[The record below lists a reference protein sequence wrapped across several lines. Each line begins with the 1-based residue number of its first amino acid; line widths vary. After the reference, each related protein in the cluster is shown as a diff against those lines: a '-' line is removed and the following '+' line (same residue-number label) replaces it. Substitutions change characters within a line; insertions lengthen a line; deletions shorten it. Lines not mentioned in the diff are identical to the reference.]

1 MQRRKP
7 LTIKSVQEQ
16 LGPWLDKNSATS
28 ARQAE
33 MAPVRRDMVTLLSFV
48 RDNRVI
54 GTQST
59 GNMPLKAIRE
69 VTAHFVNPPKLDA
82 TIGGRTYSLRSEEH
96 LWPLHLLHI
105 LAVVVCL
112 LKAAPARRW
121 QLTAQGKKFLDAQ
134 PMVQAP
140 FLLAVW
146 WRKVNWLVAF
156 PYEGMGEALP
166 YLFSRVTLA
175 SLRSLPVETRVP
187 FVRFADKLIGD
198 GALTWTAQDAS
209 FATELL
215 RDSVEQMV
223 VDILADYHALKCR
236 YRKEPLGRGTIR
248 RLDAFKI
255 TPWGKALLNAIAT
268 LDR

>member
-1 MQRRKP
+1 MQIRKP
-7 LTIKSVQEQ
+7 LTIKSVQER
-16 LGPWLDKNSATS
+16 LGPWLDKNSVPM

-48 RDNRVI
+48 RDNKVI

-69 VTAHFVNPPKLDA
+69 VTAHFVNPPKLDF
-82 TIGGRTYSLRSEEH
+82 TMGGQTYSLRSEER

-105 LAVVVCL
+105 LAVVGGL

-121 QLTAQGKKFLDAQ
+121 QLTAQGKRFLDAQ

-156 PYEGMGEALP
+156 PFEGMGEALP
-166 YLFSRVTLA
+166 YFFPRVTLA
-175 SLRSLPVETRVP
+175 NLRSLPVETRVP
-187 FVRFADKLIGD
+187 FIRFADKLMSE
-198 GALTWTAQDAS
+198 GALTWTAQDSS

-215 RDSVEQMV
+215 RDSIENMV
-223 VDILADYHALKCR
+223 IAILDDLSALKCY
-236 YRKEPLGRGTIR
+236 YRKEPLGKGTIT

-255 TPWGKALLNAIAT
+255 TPWGKALLNAIAA

>member
-16 LGPWLDKNSATS
+16 LGPWLDKNSLPMAS
-28 ARQAE
+28 QAE
-33 MAPVRRDMVTLLSFV
+33 MTPLRRDMVTLLSFV
-48 RDNRVI
+48 RDNKVS

-82 TIGGRTYSLRSEEH
+82 TVGGRIYSLRSEED

-105 LAVVVCL
+105 LAVVGGL

-121 QLTAQGKKFLDAQ
+121 QLTVQGKRFLDTQ

-140 FLLAVW
+140 FLLTVW

-156 PYEGMGEALP
+156 PFEGMGEALP
-166 YLFSRVTLA
+166 YFFPKVTLA
-175 SLRSLPVETRVP
+175 RLRSLPVGTRVP
-187 FVRFADKLIGD
+187 FIRFADRLMSE

-209 FATELL
+209 FAT
-215 RDSVEQMV
+215 
-223 VDILADYHALKCR
+223 DILRSSIQNMVIAILYDFSALKCS
-236 YRKEPLGRGTIR
+236 YRKEPLGKGTIT

-255 TPWGKALLNAIAT
+255 TPWGKALLDAVAA

>member
-1 MQRRKP
+1 MQIRKP

-16 LGPWLDKNSATS
+16 LGPWLDKNSVPM

-33 MAPVRRDMVTLLSFV
+33 MTPLRRDMVTLLLFV

-82 TIGGRTYSLRSEEH
+82 VIGGRTYSLRSEEE

-105 LAVVVCL
+105 LAVVGGL

-121 QLTAQGKKFLDAQ
+121 QLTAQGKRFLDAP

-156 PYEGMGEALP
+156 PFEGMGEALP
-166 YLFSRVTLA
+166 YFFPRVTLA
-175 SLRSLPVETRVP
+175 NLLSLPVGTRVP
-187 FVRFADKLIGD
+187 FIRFADRLIGE
-198 GALTWTAQDAS
+198 GTLTWTAQDTS
-209 FATELL
+209 YATELL
-215 RDSVEQMV
+215 RGSVENMV
-223 VDILADYHALKCR
+223 VATLIKYDAVKCS
-236 YRKEPLGRGTIR
+236 YRKEPLGKGTIR

-255 TPWGKALLNAIAT
+255 TPWGKALLDAVAA

>member
-1 MQRRKP
+1 MQVRKP

-16 LGPWLDKNSATS
+16 LGSWLDKNSAS
-28 ARQAE
+28 MASQAE
-33 MAPVRRDMVTLLSFV
+33 MVPLRRDMVTLLSFV
-48 RDNRVI
+48 RDNKVI

-82 TIGGRTYSLRSEEH
+82 TIGGRTYSLRSEED

-105 LAVVVCL
+105 LGDVGGL

-121 QLTAQGKKFLDAQ
+121 QLTAQGKRFLDAQ

-156 PYEGMGEALP
+156 PFAGMGEALP
-166 YLFSRVTLA
+166 YFFSRVTLA
-175 SLRSLPVETRVP
+175 NLRSLPARTRVP
-187 FVRFADKLIGD
+187 FIRFADRLIGQ
-198 GALTWTAQDAS
+198 GALTWTAQDSS

-215 RDSVEQMV
+215 RDSIENMV
-223 VDILADYHALKCR
+223 IAILDDYNALKCY
-236 YRKEPLGRGTIR
+236 YRKEPLGKGTIT

-268 LDR
+268 LE